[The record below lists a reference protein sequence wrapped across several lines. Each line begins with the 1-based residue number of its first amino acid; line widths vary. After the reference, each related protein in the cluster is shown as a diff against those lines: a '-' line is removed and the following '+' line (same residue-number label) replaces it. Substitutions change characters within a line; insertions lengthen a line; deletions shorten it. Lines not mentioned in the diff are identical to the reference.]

1 MPYAAEDEDP
11 RRGRRRG
18 RVRAALGTIAALA
31 FVLVA
36 CGESGSGGDGVASLN
51 GRSGQRDRQAAGGS
65 SKSFQEAALAYAECM
80 RKNGADVP
88 DPRPGDRGFVIG
100 PEADQSVDERTFRDA
115 DEKCRHLLRD
125 AEPPQL
131 SEEEKRRAQ
140 EEMLRF
146 ARCMREQGIDMPDP
160 KFDERGGLSMQIG
173 GPGSE
178 LDPQDPDF
186 QKAQRACEQHMPRPR
201 ADEQRSA
208 S

>member
-1 MPYAAEDEDP
+1 MPYPAADDAG
-11 RRGRRRG
+11 RRGRHRR
-18 RVRAALGTIAALA
+18 RVRPVLGMIAALA
-31 FVLVA
+31 LVLVA
-36 CGESGSGGDGVASLN
+36 CGESRSGGGGVASLS
-51 GRSGQRDRQAAGGS
+51 GRSGRQDRQAAGGS

-100 PEADQSVDERTFRDA
+100 PEADQNVDERTFREA

-131 SEEEKRRAQ
+131 SEEEKRRVQ

-160 KFDERGGLSMQIG
+160 KFDEGGGASMQIG

-178 LDPQDPDF
+178 LDPEDPDF

-201 ADEQRSA
+201 AEEQRGA